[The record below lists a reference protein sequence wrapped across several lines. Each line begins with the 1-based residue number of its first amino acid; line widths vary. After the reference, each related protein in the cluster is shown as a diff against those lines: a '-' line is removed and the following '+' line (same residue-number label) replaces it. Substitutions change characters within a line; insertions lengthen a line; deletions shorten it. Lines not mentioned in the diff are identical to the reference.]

1 MKSEGCLRKT
11 TNATGGERSRAKIV
25 PRLSGIMTEISQK
38 KLRLDRLN
46 QRRAETHCLT
56 SDYSTRR
63 VDLLLGSVTKTT
75 TTISTNHYS
84 LTGHQPPF
92 TKT

>member
-1 MKSEGCLRKT
+1 L
-11 TNATGGERSRAKIV
+11 RAKIV
-25 PRLSGIMTEISQK
+25 PRLSATMTEIFQK
-38 KLRLDRLN
+38 KLRLDRPN
-46 QRRAETHCLT
+46 QRRAETLCLT

-63 VDLLLGSVTKTT
+63 ADWLPGSVTKKT

-84 LTGHQPPF
+84 LIGHQPLF